1 MCYLL
6 LASCRSWNKG
16 VNAKSPDTKIQLK
29 RAYQPPAEAD
39 GRRIL
44 VDRLWPRGLGKE
56 EAHIE
61 FWMKSLAP
69 SNELRKS
76 FGHRPEKW
84 REFKQRYFKELDR
97 MPAEVGELL
106 DEARRGPVTLVFA
119 ARDETHN
126 NAVALKE
133 YLERRR

>member
-1 MCYLL
+1 M
-6 LASCRSWNKG
+6 
-16 VNAKSPDTKIQLK
+16 NAKSPDTKIQLK

-44 VDRLWPRGLGKE
+44 VDRLWPRGISKQ
-56 EAHIE
+56 EAHID
-61 FWMKSLAP
+61 FWRKSLAP
-69 SNELRKS
+69 SDDLRKW

-84 REFKQRYFKELDR
+84 REFKQRYFEELDR

-106 DEARRGPVTLVFA
+106 NEARRGTVTLVFA

-126 NAVALKE
+126 NAVALRE
-133 YLERRR
+133 YLERRL

>member
-1 MCYLL
+1 VQRGIN
-6 LASCRSWNKG
+6 SKN
-16 VNAKSPDTKIQLK
+16 PDTKIQLK

-44 VDRLWPRGLGKE
+44 VDRLWPRGISKQ
-56 EAHIE
+56 EAHID

-69 SNELRKS
+69 SDELRQW

-84 REFKQRYFKELDR
+84 REFKQRYFDELDR
-97 MPAEVGELL
+97 MPAEFGELL
-106 DEARRGPVTLVFA
+106 NEARRGTVTLIFA

-133 YLERRR
+133 YLERHL

>member
-1 MCYLL
+1 MQ
-6 LASCRSWNKG
+6 RGINT
-16 VNAKSPDTKIQLK
+16 KSPDTKIQLK
-29 RAYQPPAEAD
+29 RAYQPPAETD

-44 VDRLWPRGLGKE
+44 ADRLWPRGISKK
-56 EAHIE
+56 EAHID

-69 SNELRKS
+69 SDDLRKW

-84 REFKQRYFKELDR
+84 PEFRQRYFEELDR

-106 DEARRGPVTLVFA
+106 NEARRGTVTLVFA
-119 ARDETHN
+119 ARDETHD

-133 YLERRR
+133 YLECRL